1 MIYKTGER
9 KNVVGIFASHFKK
22 IYSFILLNIYII
34 SIIYHYWKRYVHHW
48 MELPQIIILLEKE
61 VGTYL
66 TWSSLK
72 KYILNLTKIHH
83 PPGQVI
89 ASTSHSCS
97 WSA

>member
-1 MIYKTGER
+1 
-9 KNVVGIFASHFKK
+9 
-22 IYSFILLNIYII
+22 
-34 SIIYHYWKRYVHHW
+34 

-83 PPGQVI
+83 PPGQVMYLYI
-89 ASTSHSCS
+89 TQLQLVCLNLNPLIMPLPRGQ
-97 WSA
+97 WSLNQRMPQ